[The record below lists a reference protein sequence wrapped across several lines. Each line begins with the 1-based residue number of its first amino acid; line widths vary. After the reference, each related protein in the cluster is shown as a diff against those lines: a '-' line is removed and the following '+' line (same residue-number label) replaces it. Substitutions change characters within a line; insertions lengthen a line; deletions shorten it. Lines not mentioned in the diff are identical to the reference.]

1 MLLLRGGEKLNK
13 VLIVGE
19 LIKRFTISTNSNY
32 VEQGFVVAT
41 IREPKDPK
49 KQNEL
54 HFIYCKAFGK
64 ILPEIL
70 SQINEGDMICVSG
83 QLATVTRGHIS
94 NKEYRIELWAES
106 IRAMPEKLAQ
116 QNITNPD
123 RLINDAIRSYNR
135 WDNLGEKMI
144 YTEPKPASEQNKYM
158 NALENVMDTISQKDK
173 EGESTTESSAKDKE
187 KAHS

>member
-70 SQINEGDMICVSG
+70 SQINVFKIVF
-83 QLATVTRGHIS
+83 
-94 NKEYRIELWAES
+94 
-106 IRAMPEKLAQ
+106 
-116 QNITNPD
+116 
-123 RLINDAIRSYNR
+123 
-135 WDNLGEKMI
+135 
-144 YTEPKPASEQNKYM
+144 
-158 NALENVMDTISQKDK
+158 
-173 EGESTTESSAKDKE
+173 
-187 KAHS
+187 